1 MCRLLQYGKL
11 SAHKVKPKP
20 EKPDKGLRLDM
31 DFDEA
36 MRRALRVKPAKKP
49 KKKK

>member
-1 MCRLLQYGKL
+1 MKSG
-11 SAHKVKPKP
+11 KVKTKP
-20 EKPDKGLRLDM
+20 QKEPRGLKLDM

-49 KKKK
+49 AKRKK